1 MSMKRNGKLAIR
13 RERYGYFFVLPF
25 AVGFLFFFLVPLI
38 QSVRI
43 SFGRINTM
51 NGYEIVVEG
60 AENYIRAFTADASY
74 IRLLVESTKTMLINV
89 PLILVVSFVV
99 AMLLKREFPGK
110 VAYRVIFFLP
120 VILSTG
126 LMNTIEMDDL
136 ITAILKPT
144 AGTDTVSNVLSSSQQ
159 VFSDLLLNANI
170 SPSVTSYILYGI
182 QNILDILNLSGIQI
196 LLFLAA
202 LQSIS
207 PSLYEASSIEGATKW
222 EEFWKITLPMIT
234 PQLLVAAIYT
244 IIDNFVDVNNSVMSY
259 IYELGFTKL
268 DYGYSMATGWI
279 YFGVIIAVLLVFYL
293 CIKRFIFHY
302 EK

>member
-1 MSMKRNGKLAIR
+1 MKRNGKLAVR

-38 QSVRI
+38 QSVQI
-43 SFGRINTM
+43 SFGSINTL
-51 NGYEIVVEG
+51 NGYEIVMEG
-60 AENYIRAFTADASY
+60 TENYVRALTQDASY
-74 IRLLVESTKTMLINV
+74 VRLLVESTKTMLINV

-99 AMLLKREFPGK
+99 AMLLKREFRGRT
-110 VAYRVIFFLP
+110 VYRVIFFLP

-126 LMNTIEMDDL
+126 LMSTIEMDDL
-136 ITAILKPT
+136 VTAILKPT
-144 AGTDTVSNVLSSSQQ
+144 AGADTVSHVLSSGQQ
-159 VFSDLLLNANI
+159 MFGDLLLNANL
-170 SPSVTSYILYGI
+170 SPSVTNYILYGI

-207 PSLYEASSIEGATKW
+207 PSLYEASCIEGATRW

-244 IIDNFVDVNNSVMSY
+244 IIDNFVDVNNSVMRY
-259 IYELGFTKL
+259 IYNLGFVKL

-279 YFGVIIAVLLVFYL
+279 YFGIIIAVLAVFYG
-293 CIKRFIFHY
+293 CIRRFIFHY